1 MAKKVGAV
9 WKHGEYDTERITP
22 RLPRSRGIKWVGH
35 GTESLG

>member
-22 RLPRSRGIKWVGH
+22 RLPKEV
-35 GTESLG
+35 EE